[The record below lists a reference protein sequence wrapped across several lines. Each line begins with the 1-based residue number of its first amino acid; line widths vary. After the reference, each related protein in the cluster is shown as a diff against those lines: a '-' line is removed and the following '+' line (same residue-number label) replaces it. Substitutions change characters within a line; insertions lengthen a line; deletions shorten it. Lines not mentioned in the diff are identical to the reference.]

1 MLRSLHPVNAAV
13 LKESAMTRLLVA
25 SLLLSAFAPIL
36 SRAQTQ
42 TCTPIAPDANDGAI
56 VSTKFHKVI
65 YEDQDV
71 RVLDVVN
78 PPHTL
83 EEMHTHVRPSVFI
96 VLEDHPY
103 VIHYLEGKPVQPP
116 VGHTPY
122 VLYLKP
128 TPMHAIENPGDYTI
142 HAIRVEL
149 KHPGC
154 GPAPTLLTPQDAL
167 TADAVHTKLA
177 FETEDVRILE
187 ITLPPHSREE
197 MHTDAWPA
205 IGYVDQ
211 PAHVRYFTTDHP
223 PTAQRASATGVIRIR
238 PEGLHA
244 AESLS
249 DTQLHLFRIE
259 LKRALPN

>member
-1 MLRSLHPVNAAV
+1 
-13 LKESAMTRLLVA
+13 MTRLRVA
-25 SLLLSAFAPIL
+25 TFLLSAFAPIL
-36 SRAQTQ
+36 SPTLAQ

-71 RVLDVVN
+71 RILDVIN
-78 PPHTL
+78 PPHTM
-83 EEMHTHVRPSVFI
+83 EEMHTHLRPAVFI

-122 VLYLKP
+122 VLSFKP

-154 GPAPTLLTPQDAL
+154 GSAPAPLTSQDAL
-167 TADAVHTKLA
+167 TADAAHTRLA
-177 FETEDVRILE
+177 LETDDLRVLE
-187 ITLPPHSREE
+187 VTLAPHSREE

-205 IGYVDQ
+205 IVYVDQ
-211 PAHVRYFTTDHP
+211 PAQVRYFLANHP
-223 PTAQRASATGVIRIR
+223 PSAQQPSATGPVRLR

-244 AESLS
+244 AENLS
-249 DTQLHLFRIE
+249 DTPLHLFRIE
-259 LKRALPN
+259 LKRPLPN